1 MQRKKVN
8 NQSNTTVD
16 EIVDLAC
23 KWLDGSGPEAD
34 IIISSRVRLARN
46 VQGICYPNIAKAEEL
61 QEVREKV
68 AQAVAHTGML
78 EDGLRVDMAEI
89 SQWDKR
95 FLVERRLIS
104 PQFAEQ
110 DNAGGIYFDRDQ
122 NNSVMVNEED
132 HLRLQAV
139 QSGLQIE
146 KAWQE
151 VSVLDEELS
160 NGISYDFS
168 DQFGYLTAC
177 PTNTGTGM
185 RVSIFVHLPA
195 LAILEKMDTII
206 KELSPS
212 EITVRG
218 FHGEGSGVQ
227 GNIFQISNQLTL
239 GRTDENIVKRLQNVA
254 ERFVA
259 LEREGREELLAKS
272 PRRVKD
278 IVFRAEAILRSAL
291 LLNAFEFIHLLSAIR
306 LGSELEI
313 IAPFETKKLN
323 ELLVIMQPAHLR
335 KRLELQYGMNE
346 DELGDEQRDAYR
358 AQQVREYLKL

>member
-1 MQRKKVN
+1 M
-8 NQSNTTVD
+8 
-16 EIVDLAC
+16 
-23 KWLDGSGPEAD
+23 
-34 IIISSRVRLARN
+34 
-46 VQGICYPNIAKAEEL
+46 
-61 QEVREKV
+61 
-68 AQAVAHTGML
+68 
-78 EDGLRVDMAEI
+78 
-89 SQWDKR
+89 
-95 FLVERRLIS
+95 
-104 PQFAEQ
+104 
-110 DNAGGIYFDRDQ
+110 
-122 NNSVMVNEED
+122 
-132 HLRLQAV
+132 
-139 QSGLQIE
+139 
-146 KAWQE
+146 
-151 VSVLDEELS
+151 
-160 NGISYDFS
+160 
-168 DQFGYLTAC
+168 
-177 PTNTGTGM
+177 
-185 RVSIFVHLPA
+185 HLPA